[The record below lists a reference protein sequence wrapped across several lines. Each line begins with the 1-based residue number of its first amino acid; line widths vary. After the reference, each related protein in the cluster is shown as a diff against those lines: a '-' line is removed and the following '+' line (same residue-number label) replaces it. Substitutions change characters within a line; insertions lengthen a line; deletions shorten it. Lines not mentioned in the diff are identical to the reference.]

1 MGKIADFL
9 DTYNSEETKRNY
21 GSAIRTFLA
30 YKYGFT
36 LYKAHVS
43 SEILEKQR
51 VEADSLIERYFTEH
65 DVRNPEDRK
74 KIIADFKKYTSWTA
88 GHYTPKSCQYYNAAL
103 RQFFEYHGV
112 EIQAKD
118 RKEIKRSVKKGGPET
133 REVLVSKDNIRKILM
148 HSPLKLQALVLLISS
163 SGLRINE
170 ALTLDL
176 EDIELFDDYGKIY
189 VRGEK
194 SKNRFSRITFCSK
207 EAVTSLKEWLSVRE
221 KYLDGVERRL
231 YSGEKKIAV
240 PVDVRR
246 KRLFGY
252 GDVHARDLLE
262 AALEKG
268 DLNKKDSRTRRSL
281 IHFHSFRKFFD
292 TTISDIV
299 PPMYVSIMMGHQ
311 SALDKSYKIPD
322 SDKIRDM
329 YLKCEPFLRVND
341 ESAVEIAATKEEIR
355 IANDTMRDIRI
366 ENLEMKSKL
375 QDFEKM
381 QERVRNLERIVQAKD
396 TISALQASL
405 SEEDRAAIARM
416 VADELKRGKKA

>member
-51 VEADSLIERYFTEH
+51 VEADRLIERYFTEH
-65 DVRNPEDRK
+65 DVRDPEDRK
-74 KIIADFKKYTSWTA
+74 RIISDFKKYTSWTA
-88 GHYTPKSCQYYNAAL
+88 SHYTPKSCQYYNAAL

-133 REVLVSKDNIRKILM
+133 RDVLVSKDNIRKILM

-176 EDIELFDDYGKIY
+176 EDIELFDEYGKIF

-207 EAVTSLKEWLSVRE
+207 EAATSLKEWLSVRE

-262 AALEKG
+262 AALEKSNL
-268 DLNKKDSRTRRSL
+268 DKKDSRTRRSL

-299 PPMYVSIMMGHQ
+299 PPMYVSILMGHQ

-329 YLKCEPFLRVND
+329 YLKCEPFLRVYD
-341 ESAVEIAATKEEIR
+341 ESAVEIAVTKEEIR
-355 IANDTMRDIRI
+355 IANESMRDIRI
-366 ENLEMKSKL
+366 ENLELKTKMQDFDRMQTRMKDLEDRMRTLTALDAVYSSMDDAEREAVDKIARKL
-375 QDFEKM
+375 QT
-381 QERVRNLERIVQAKD
+381 N
-396 TISALQASL
+396 
-405 SEEDRAAIARM
+405 
-416 VADELKRGKKA
+416 